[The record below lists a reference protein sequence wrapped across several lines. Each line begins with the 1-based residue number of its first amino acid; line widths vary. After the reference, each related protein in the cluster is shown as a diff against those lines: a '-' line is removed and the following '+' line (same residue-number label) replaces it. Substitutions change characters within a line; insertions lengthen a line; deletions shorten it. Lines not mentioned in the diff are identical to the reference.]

1 MQEYFSGSGL
11 YCELIETLWNVNIT
25 LDLFSNCGA
34 SELIETLWN
43 VNYSDYIALHILA
56 GELIETLWNVNLL
69 TGRVKIFPTEN

>member
-43 VNYSDYIALHILA
+43 VNEKIIIVSRVIVK
-56 GELIETLWNVNLL
+56 ELIETLWNVNPYFCLAD
-69 TGRVKIFPTEN
+69 VCHAN

>member
-43 VNYSDYIALHILA
+43 VNEKIIIVSRVIVK
-56 GELIETLWNVNLL
+56 ELIETLWNVNTDTPLNC
-69 TGRVKIFPTEN
+69 RFSPAN